1 MRQDVDGK
9 MSADEARARGYLPT
23 AEVPALI
30 GVKRDPRELGKTM
43 RREGLRP
50 VRVGHAYWWN
60 SAAVVEWASQRR
72 WIRPQGA
79 PADPC
84 TAPGCDRDAI
94 SHGLCL
100 KHYKRARGKHAD
112 EPAPRVG
119 QPVGAGM
126 YGRISEDSEG
136 RLICHEC
143 GKAYLSLA
151 AHVYLAHG
159 MTADEYRE
167 TYEISRTT
175 KLAAPSVRERIGL
188 SSARPENLARL
199 ARARDPQAAADA
211 RTAETFRAI
220 SRANRARLNRN
231 SDSE

>member
-1 MRQDVDGK
+1 MKQNVDCT
-9 MSADEARARGYLPT
+9 MSADKARERGYLPT

-30 GVKRDPRELGKTM
+30 GVERDVRELGRTM

-50 VRVGHAYWWN
+50 VRVGHAYWW
-60 SAAVVEWASQRR
+60 SAAAVEAWAAQCR
-72 WIRPQGA
+72 WIRPQGS

-84 TAPGCDRDAI
+84 SAPGCDRDAI

-100 KHYKRARGKHAD
+100 RHYKAARSKHAD

-119 QPVGAGM
+119 QPVGAGV
-126 YGRISEDSEG
+126 YGRLSEDAEG

-143 GKAYLSLA
+143 GGAYLSLA
-151 AHVYLAHG
+151 AHVFLAHG

-167 TYEISRTT
+167 AYELPRTT
-175 KLAAPSVRERIGL
+175 KLAAVRVRERIGR

-199 ARARDPQAAADA
+199 ARVRDPQAAAEA
-211 RTAETFRAI
+211 RTDDTFRAL
-220 SRANRARLNRN
+220 SRTQRARNAGG
-231 SDSE
+231 

>member
-1 MRQDVDGK
+1 MRQDVDGV
-9 MSADEARARGYLPT
+9 MTAAEARERGYLPT
-23 AEVPALI
+23 VEVPALI

-50 VRVGHAYWWN
+50 VRVGHAYWW
-60 SAAVVEWASQRR
+60 SAAAVEAWAAQRR
-72 WIRPQGA
+72 WIRPQGSQPA
-79 PADPC
+79 PCA
-84 TAPGCDRDAI
+84 APGCERDAV

-100 KHYKRARGKHAD
+100 RHYKAARGKHAG

-119 QPVGAGM
+119 QPVGAGV
-126 YGRISEDSEG
+126 YGRLSEDAEG

-143 GKAYLSLA
+143 GKAFLSLA
-151 AHVYLAHG
+151 AHVFLAHG

-167 TYEISRTT
+167 TYELPRTT
-175 KLAAPSVRERIGL
+175 KLAAPSVRERIGR

-211 RTAETFRAI
+211 RTDDTFKAL
-220 SRANRARLNRN
+220 SRTQRSRHVTPPK
-231 SDSE
+231 

>member
-1 MRQDVDGK
+1 MRQDVDGT
-9 MSADEARARGYLPT
+9 MSADEARERGYLPT

-30 GVKRDPRELGKTM
+30 GAKRDPRELGKVM

-60 SAAVVEWASQRR
+60 AAAVEAWAAQRR
-72 WIRPQGA
+72 WIRPQGS

-84 TAPGCDRDAI
+84 SAPGCDRDAI

-119 QPVGAGM
+119 QPVGAGV
-126 YGRISEDSEG
+126 YGRITEDEEG

-143 GKAYLSLA
+143 GKAYLNLA
-151 AHVYLAHG
+151 VHTFLAHG
-159 MTADEYRE
+159 LTAAEYRE
-167 TYEISRTT
+167 TYELPRTT
-175 KLAAPSVRERIGL
+175 KLAAPSVRERISR
-188 SSARPENLARL
+188 SSSKPEALARL
-199 ARARDPQAAADA
+199 ARVRDPQAAANA
-211 RTAETFRAI
+211 RDEDTFRAV
-220 SRANRARLNRN
+220 SRTQRSRHA
-231 SDSE
+231 SPPK